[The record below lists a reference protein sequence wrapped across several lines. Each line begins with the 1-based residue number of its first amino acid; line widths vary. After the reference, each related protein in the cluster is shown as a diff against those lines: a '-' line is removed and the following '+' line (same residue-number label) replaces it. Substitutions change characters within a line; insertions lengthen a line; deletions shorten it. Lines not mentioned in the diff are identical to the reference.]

1 MGRHTW
7 RRAHRPHGG
16 APLRLFPSRF
26 HALSPNCCQ
35 RVALH
40 AVPHGMPNTAWM
52 APVWSGSP
60 CHSGDS
66 CTGAPLQDQMGTRV
80 TCSPCSLLM
89 EMHHLWWDCAEKWGF
104 VAEKAFCQTASLC
117 SLQLCP
123 FPWVGGIFFGAS
135 PIPDTH
141 PGTQCSP
148 GMAWSCG
155 PMGSCCGAAHP
166 KSVGK
171 SMENVQDMQ
180 RICVSWLWYETGGE
194 FPTYTQD

>member
-7 RRAHRPHGG
+7 RHAHRPHGG
-16 APLRLFPSRF
+16 APLRLSPSRF
-26 HALSPNCCQ
+26 HTLSPNCCQ

-66 CTGAPLQDQMGTRV
+66 CTGAPLQGQMGTRV

-89 EMHHLWWDCAEKWGF
+89 EMHHLWWDCAEKWRF

-123 FPWVGGIFFGAS
+123 FPHSGLMSAFGKRRTGIIWCPHFCCAGCTYCHFGWDASGGF
-135 PIPDTH
+135 
-141 PGTQCSP
+141 
-148 GMAWSCG
+148 
-155 PMGSCCGAAHP
+155 
-166 KSVGK
+166 
-171 SMENVQDMQ
+171 
-180 RICVSWLWYETGGE
+180 E
-194 FPTYTQD
+194 FK